1 MQIYINKNGQ
11 QLGPFAES
19 AVLEM
24 LGSGQL
30 SPDDH
35 AIRAGQQQ
43 WQKLEQMFPA
53 TKPAWTPPPVV
64 QTSPSIPGSAQ
75 FQPAAP
81 PKPGGSKGLIFGL
94 LGCGGLLLVGII
106 GLAGFF
112 VFFNQR
118 SVPVEI
124 AGNRTGNTA
133 NTANTNSQTNTS
145 TSSKT
150 PEYYKAYQDKTPEL
164 FSLKPSVKLDKAAK
178 LGGKLT
184 IIEKTSYNFDPRMVG
199 FEVRANPNLQ
209 QYVSNDENAIK
220 DYGFTFA
227 DLAESL
233 DELDKLIQIDCNKG
247 KVIGRYEGGITA
259 YSNKCSVNV
268 IDYKTKAIVAQQ
280 SFENSTPEKEIRTR
294 KGQTE
299 EVLLYPFAEIRKYI
313 KGFPRQ

>member
-11 QLGPFAES
+11 QLGPFTES

-24 LGSGQL
+24 LRSGQL
-30 SPDDH
+30 SPADH

-43 WQKLEQMFPA
+43 WQKLEHMFPA
-53 TKPAWTPPPVV
+53 TKPAWIPPPAPPPG
-64 QTSPSIPGSAQ
+64 PSVPGATQ
-75 FQPAAP
+75 FQPAP
-81 PKPGGSKGLIFGL
+81 PRSGSSKGLIFGL
-94 LGCGGLLLVGII
+94 LGCGGLLLIGVVG
-106 GLAGFF
+106 LVGFF

-118 SVPVEI
+118 SAPVEV
-124 AGNRTGNTA
+124 AANRAANTA
-133 NTANTNSQTNTS
+133 NTANTNSQTNSETG
-145 TSSKT
+145 SKT
-150 PEYYKAYQDKTPEL
+150 PEYYKTYQDKTPEL
-164 FSLKPSVKLDKAAK
+164 FKLKPLVKLDKATK
-178 LGGKLT
+178 LSGKLT

-313 KGFPRQ
+313 KSFARQ